1 MNTTCYPKSLY
12 LFNAIKA
19 EQLFKGLPGIDNWSL
34 TRSIYGSN
42 GAMVDRTNT
51 ISTPFNTK
59 NIEWL
64 RMPTMENVFI
74 KSLKQCCHEHARSII
89 DQSVKENKTITMMWS
104 GGIDSTCMV
113 SSFLSV
119 ANLTELERI
128 TVLLNKDSILE
139 NPDFYRNHLIGK
151 IKCKDSNSW
160 TAYINPSIIFLTGEG
175 GDQLGW
181 FGFTR
186 HSESA
191 FNELGWDFLKMPATS
206 DNIIKCL
213 EKVCQNKEVATVCYE
228 RVIDPLRNTAVVD
241 VNTVSQSLWWTIF
254 CVKWQNVYLRIM
266 NNLVDTQHV
275 DTNYMQY
282 NFKMFFQSDDIQRWI
297 MCNNEKALWVNKF
310 TDIKLPLKEIIYQF
324 DKNQN
329 YLENKVK
336 LGSLGRL
343 SLMRPSIGFITS
355 TWDFLDTVDVESY
368 YNKSNSF
375 I

>member
-1 MNTTCYPKSLY
+1 MNTICYPKSLY
-12 LFNAIKA
+12 LFNCIKA
-19 EQLFKGLPGIDNWSL
+19 EQLFKGLPGIDNWTL
-34 TRSIYGSN
+34 TRVVYGSN
-42 GAMVDRTNT
+42 GAMIDRTNT

-64 RMPTMENVFI
+64 SMPVIENVFT
-74 KSLKQCCHEHARSII
+74 KSLEQCCHEHARTII
-89 DQSVKENKTITMMWS
+89 DQSIQENKTITIMWS

-119 ANLTELERI
+119 ATVAELERI
-128 TVLLNKDSILE
+128 TILLNKDSILE
-139 NPDFYRNHLIGK
+139 NPDFYRKHLIGK
-151 IKCKDSNSW
+151 LKCKDSNSW
-160 TAYINPSIIFLTGEG
+160 PTYIDPFIIFLTGEG

-213 EKVCQNKEVATVCYE
+213 EKICQNKEVARVCYE
-228 RVIDPLRNTAVVD
+228 RVIDPLKKTAIVD

-266 NNLVDTQHV
+266 NNLIDTQHV
-275 DTNYMQY
+275 DTKYMQS
-282 NFKMFFQSDDIQRWI
+282 NFKMFFQSNDIQRWI

-310 TDIKLPLKEIIYQF
+310 TDIKLPLKEIIYRF
-324 DKNQN
+324 DKNQH

-355 TWDFLDTVDVESY
+355 TWDFLDTVDIESY
-368 YNKSNSF
+368 YNKNNSF